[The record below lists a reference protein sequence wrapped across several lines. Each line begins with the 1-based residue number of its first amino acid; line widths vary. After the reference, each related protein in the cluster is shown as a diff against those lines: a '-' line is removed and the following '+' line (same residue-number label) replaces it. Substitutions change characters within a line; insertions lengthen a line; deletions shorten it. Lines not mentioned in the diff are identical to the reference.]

1 MSRQLL
7 FWATAL
13 LLGTSAPAFAQDPP
27 HVHGSDSDADAGVP
41 FHQNHPVDPS
51 APTPTGQMLSL
62 PLAGG
67 ASAMAYVAR
76 PKQSATAGILV
87 LHEYWGLNDFV
98 KGQADALAAKG
109 YLALAVDLYQ
119 GKVATQPEEAGKLM
133 QGLDA
138 AYAASVEKAGVAW
151 LKQQLHGKKLATLGW
166 CMGGGQS
173 LLASLGSPQ
182 DVAATVM
189 YYGLPVTDVAQL
201 KTLRGPLLGIW
212 AKKDGWI
219 TPAKV
224 EAFDKA
230 LTEAGVKHS
239 FHSFDA
245 DHAFA
250 NPTGGRYNPPAA
262 AEANALT
269 DKFLAAALKG

>member
-1 MSRQLL
+1 MSRRMWLWMGAL
-7 FWATAL
+7 ALGWSLPALADEAT
-13 LLGTSAPAFAQDPP
+13 
-27 HVHGSDSDADAGVP
+27 HVHGPDAGAAVP
-41 FHQNHPVDPS
+41 SNQPHPVDP
-51 APTPTGQMLSL
+51 APPKPTGKVLSL
-62 PLAGG
+62 ALPGG
-67 ASAMAYVAR
+67 GSAIAYVAQ
-76 PKQSATAGILV
+76 PKHAVSGGILV
-87 LHEYWGLNDFV
+87 LHEWWGLNDFV
-98 KGQADALAAKG
+98 KGQADALADLG
-109 YLALAVDLYQ
+109 YLALAVDLYS
-119 GKVATQPEEAGKLM
+119 GKVATTPDEAGKLM

-138 AYAASVEKAGVAW
+138 SHAAAVEKAGVAW
-151 LKQQLHGKKLATLGW
+151 LVQNLKGKKIATLGW
-166 CMGGGQS
+166 CAGGGQS
-173 LLASLGSPQ
+173 LLASLGSPK

-189 YYGLPVTDVAQL
+189 YYGMPVTDVAQL
-201 KTLRGPLLGIW
+201 KTLRGPVLGIW

-219 TPAKV
+219 TPEKV

-269 DKFLAAALKG
+269 QKFLAEVLKG